1 MADTTTTNLGL
12 TKPEVGASADTWGGK
27 FNTNLDLVDGLF
39 AAAGSGT
46 SVGLN
51 VGAGKT
57 LAVAGTMTVT
67 GSASVVFAA
76 GTAAAPSIT
85 TTGDTNT
92 GIFFPAADTI
102 AFTEGGVEAARF
114 DSSGN
119 LGIGTSSPVA
129 KLSVQDAAAPK
140 IALQVGGSE
149 RAFLS
154 YTESTAITRLDSD
167 SVIVFATNNTEVS
180 RFDVSGNLG
189 IGTTSPAFRL
199 DVATTTGRF
208 QVRTGANT
216 GGTSSGVGIAAVNEA
231 NSALDDL
238 NIRANILAFITGA
251 TERARITS
259 AGKLLIN
266 SPSFSDG
273 TISVKSLSSSSAI
286 SAGVFNNGDNVINWY
301 NGSNSYV
308 CSVVVSSAS
317 VAYNTSSDYRLKD
330 NIQPMVGALEKVA
343 LLNPVT
349 WKWKTDGSNG
359 QGFIAHETQSV
370 IPDAVSGV
378 KDAVDAEGNPKYQ
391 GIDTSFMV
399 ATLTA
404 AIKEQQAMIKSLEAK
419 VAALESK

>member
-1 MADTTTTNLGL
+1 
-12 TKPEVGASADTWGGK
+12 
-27 FNTNLDLVDGLF
+27 
-39 AAAGSGT
+39 
-46 SVGLN
+46 
-51 VGAGKT
+51 
-57 LAVAGTMTVT
+57 
-67 GSASVVFAA
+67 
-76 GTAAAPSIT
+76 
-85 TTGDTNT
+85 
-92 GIFFPAADTI
+92 
-102 AFTEGGVEAARF
+102 
-114 DSSGN
+114 
-119 LGIGTSSPVA
+119 
-129 KLSVQDAAAPK
+129 
-140 IALQVGGSE
+140 
-149 RAFLS
+149 
-154 YTESTAITRLDSD
+154 
-167 SVIVFATNNTEVS
+167 
-180 RFDVSGNLG
+180 
-189 IGTTSPAFRL
+189 
-199 DVATTTGRF
+199 
-208 QVRTGANT
+208 VRTGANT